1 MERPLLPNDEVNA
14 IKKDAIVD
22 LQNNENN
29 LLVYLFEKYLSRLKY
44 RYLSIENILEK
55 DPLFYDIICQHILM
69 LSHSIKFDYN
79 IGFLSIADGNLFHD
93 IYFPVSYTNKKKSTR
108 SKMGGTSILNHQNK
122 TENGE
127 VSNEKS
133 ETMYKR
139 EAELTKS
146 LFRQMQYLY
155 DDFGMKVIIQ
165 TYIAILC
172 LIKNYHDIQNT
183 LLKSN
188 SSLDVDPNV
197 FSSKIAPFN
206 DVHKDAR
213 IYFKTVSETLDMLQA
228 TITEQEAGEKGDD
241 ALKKK
246 IDYYDSY
253 QEVKWK
259 YCCCCRC
266 GIRIITYPLEED
278 LIKEIY
284 ILLNHME
291 VQLFQLLEEPEE
303 DS

>member
-1 MERPLLPNDEVNA
+1 M
-14 IKKDAIVD
+14 
-22 LQNNENN
+22 
-29 LLVYLFEKYLSRLKY
+29 
-44 RYLSIENILEK
+44 
-55 DPLFYDIICQHILM
+55 
-69 LSHSIKFDYN
+69 
-79 IGFLSIADGNLFHD
+79 
-93 IYFPVSYTNKKKSTR
+93 
-108 SKMGGTSILNHQNK
+108 
-122 TENGE
+122 
-127 VSNEKS
+127 
-133 ETMYKR
+133 
-139 EAELTKS
+139 
-146 LFRQMQYLY
+146 
-155 DDFGMKVIIQ
+155 
-165 TYIAILC
+165 
-172 LIKNYHDIQNT
+172 
-183 LLKSN
+183 
-188 SSLDVDPNV
+188 DVDPNV